1 MCPNYRNVPVY
12 RYNTVM
18 PKCMHVWFKS
28 QSHGDA
34 LSHGLPKWDAAT
46 HLPGSACMHHHVTE
60 CHTGIIAL
68 ADMDQLTSE
77 GLHLLRLLLLWLCW
91 ACTTYWTGFDVV
103 ALCGIPASGFIAD
116 PSAMPRGPRDLL
128 PLLR

>member
-1 MCPNYRNVPVY
+1 
-12 RYNTVM
+12 M

-91 ACTTYWTGFDVV
+91 ACTMHYILHTGWGLMLLPSVGSLL
-103 ALCGIPASGFIAD
+103 AGSFIAD

-128 PLLR
+128 LPLLR